1 MSVIIETSVGTLTID
16 LFVDDCPIACK
27 NFLKLCKLKY
37 YNNCIFHNIQKDF
50 LVQTGD
56 PTATGRGGESVYG
69 LLYGEQAKFFK
80 DEIKPYLKHRELGMV
95 AMANRGSDQNASQF
109 FITTGENLESL
120 DGKHT
125 IFGQVEEGL
134 ETLSKIDNALCDK
147 DGRPLQVIRIRHT
160 ILLDDPY
167 PDLAGM
173 AIPEKSPPPVID
185 APKGLLPE
193 FVSTK
198 VDQEMTAEDQEKRKK
213 ELEKQQSRS
222 RAQILVEL
230 GDIPD
235 ADIKPPDDVLFVC
248 RLNPITSED
257 DLKIIFGRFG
267 NIDDCEIIRDKLT
280 GDSLCYAFIKYDTEE
295 SAIEAYF
302 KMNKVLIDE
311 RRIHVDFSQSVAK
324 VDWQNSRKLLK
335 AGGVKPEKKERNNNS
350 YNNNNRNRDLRD
362 ETNDKKRKREFDRDE
377 KPKYAKEETRNRES
391 YRDRDSHRDRD
402 RDNRDTRE
410 RDSNYVKSE
419 NRDRREYDRDE
430 KPKYVKEENRDRE
443 SYKDRDSNR
452 DSKYVKEESR
462 DRDSHRDRDRDQKS
476 SYEKEESRDRDRD
489 RRSERK
495 YEDKY
500 DDRKRY

>member
-134 ETLSKIDNALCDK
+134 ETLSKIDNALCNK

-160 ILLDDPY
+160 IVLDDPY

-173 AIPEKSPPPVID
+173 AVPEKSPPPVID

-350 YNNNNRNRDLRD
+350 YNNNNRNDLRNGDLRD
-362 ETNDKKRKREFDRDE
+362 ETNDKKRKREFDHDE
-377 KPKYAKEETRNRES
+377 KPKYAKEETRDRDRES
-391 YRDRDSHRDRD
+391 YRDRD
-402 RDNRDTRE
+402 RDNRDTKE
-410 RDSNYVKSE
+410 RDSRYVKSE
-419 NRDRREYDRDE
+419 NRDRRDSDRDE
-430 KPKYVKEENRDRE
+430 KPKYVKEENRDR
-443 SYKDRDSNR
+443 DRDR

-462 DRDSHRDRDRDQKS
+462 DRDSHRDRNRDRDSK
-476 SYEKEESRDRDRD
+476 YVKEESRDRDRD